1 MDLTKEEIDL
11 LKEENSKKAIG
22 IAIKVISKL
31 SDDVQDLN
39 SQMGYLQEM
48 QNFYN
53 GKDAAFSEALD
64 ELRNLL
70 NEWNDLILK
79 RTDNIQF
86 FFIMKDIYLRLTKE
100 RTKSYDL

>member
-1 MDLTKEEIDL
+1 MDLTREEINL
-11 LKEENSKKAIG
+11 LKEEKSKKVIG

-39 SQMGYLQEM
+39 SQMGYLEEM
-48 QNFYN
+48 RNFYN

-70 NEWNDLILK
+70 NG
-79 RTDNIQF
+79 
-86 FFIMKDIYLRLTKE
+86 
-100 RTKSYDL
+100 

>member
-11 LKEENSKKAIG
+11 LKEEKSKKVIG
-22 IAIKVISKL
+22 IVIKVISKL

-39 SQMGYLQEM
+39 SQMGYLEEM
-48 QNFYN
+48 RNFYN

-70 NEWNDLILK
+70 NE
-79 RTDNIQF
+79 
-86 FFIMKDIYLRLTKE
+86 
-100 RTKSYDL
+100 